1 RYAFLGVAAALL
13 AYLGIA
19 VADSLQSG
27 GAGSGAVPLDTAP
40 GMSAQREID
49 CGDIPIE
56 MQEGEETL
64 ITFDEDELGGYQI
77 QNVSFAPVSDFAQ
90 FEDLEATLEN
100 PHTLRFIARDQESA
114 EARQEEFELRILWQK
129 GEESASST
137 CQLLVNIAPDN

>member
-1 RYAFLGVAAALL
+1 EAEPEPQRRERTRRAPSAAGSSSLSLRYAFLGVAAALV

-77 QNVSFAPVSDFAQ
+77 QNVSFAPVS
-90 FEDLEATLEN
+90 
-100 PHTLRFIARDQESA
+100 
-114 EARQEEFELRILWQK
+114 
-129 GEESASST
+129 
-137 CQLLVNIAPDN
+137 